1 MPIRKSDY
9 ESYDYQEFW
18 EDDKRYYEDQSERM
32 ALRSMLKGVD
42 PSNKLFID
50 IGCGYARLFNEYSKF
65 QKVVLID
72 YSMKNLR
79 NARDRISRF
88 FSDNPEKLLNVLF
101 VSADATAIPIRDDSA
116 DTVLTVRVVH
126 HLDRPEKYFDEVKRI
141 LKVGSLYL
149 FEFANKRNLKNILRF
164 MIGKMDTSPFGPAPS
179 QIGETIRNYHP
190 KEIYRKLGER
200 NIRIERIISV
210 SNFRLGILKKI
221 FGNKLL
227 LFFENIYQKI
237 FSFITWGPSIFIKG
251 YLIKNASSGG
261 RDLAEGKSGE
271 NENLIL
277 TESGDKSLSD
287 SSKKPFHDA
296 GKQTPLDI
304 RKSGSENGKQYFG
317 DLLQENLSNFSDI
330 LICPSC
336 HSKNLTLSGDKLRC
350 GGCKHQFLIDGNIL
364 DLKV

>member
-9 ESYDYQEFW
+9 ENYDYREFW
-18 EDDKRYYEDQSERM
+18 EDDKRYYEDQSERI

-42 PSNKLFID
+42 PSNKLLID

-65 QKVVLID
+65 QRVVLID
-72 YSMKNLR
+72 YSIKNLR
-79 NARDRISRF
+79 NARERISQF
-88 FSDNPEKLLNVLF
+88 LSDDPEKLSNVLF
-101 VSADATAIPIRDDSA
+101 ISAGATAIPIRDDSA

-126 HLDRPEKYFDEVKRI
+126 HLDRPEKYFDEVKRV

-164 MIGKMDTSPFGPAPS
+164 IIGKMDTSPFGPVPS

-190 KEIYRKLGER
+190 KEIYKKLKQR
-200 NIRIERIISV
+200 DIRLERIISV

-221 FGNKLL
+221 FGNRLL
-227 LFFENIYQKI
+227 LFFENIYQKA

-251 YLIKNASSGG
+251 YLLKNNSSGS
-261 RDLAEGKSGE
+261 RAFTEGNPRK
-271 NENLIL
+271 NENRIL
-277 TESGDKSLSD
+277 PESGNQSSSD
-287 SSKKPFHDA
+287 TDSKEREQFFK
-296 GKQTPLDI
+296 
-304 RKSGSENGKQYFG
+304 
-317 DLLQENLSNFSDI
+317 DLLGQNLASFSDI

-336 HSKNLTLSGDKLRC
+336 HSKNLTLSGDKMKC
-350 GGCKHQFLIDGNIL
+350 GECKHQFLVDGNIL

>member
-9 ESYDYQEFW
+9 ESYDYREFW
-18 EDDKRYYEDQSERM
+18 EDDKRHYEDQSERM
-32 ALRSMLKGVD
+32 ALRSMLRGVD
-42 PSNKLFID
+42 TSNKLFID

-65 QKVVLID
+65 QRVVLID

-79 NARDRISRF
+79 NARERISRF
-88 FSDNPEKLLNVLF
+88 LSDDPEKLSNVLF

-141 LKVGSLYL
+141 IKSDGLYL

-164 MIGKMDTSPFGPAPS
+164 MIGKMGTSPFSPAPL

-200 NIRIERIISV
+200 DIRIEKIISV

-251 YLIKNASSGG
+251 YLIKNTSSGD
-261 RDLAEGKSGE
+261 RDLAEGNHK
-271 NENLIL
+271 
-277 TESGDKSLSD
+277 ESGNRIL
-287 SSKKPFHDA
+287 A
-296 GKQTPLDI
+296 
-304 RKSGSENGKQYFG
+304 ENGEQSFK
-317 DLLQENLSNFSDI
+317 DLLGQNLSNFSDI
-330 LICPSC
+330 LLCPLC
-336 HSKNLTLSGDKLRC
+336 NNKNLILSGDKIKC

>member
-1 MPIRKSDY
+1 LTIRKSDY
-9 ESYDYQEFW
+9 ENYDYREFW
-18 EDDKRYYEDQSERM
+18 EDDKRYYEDQSERI
-32 ALRSMLKGVD
+32 ALKSMLKGVD

-65 QKVVLID
+65 QRVVLID
-72 YSMKNLR
+72 YSIKNLR
-79 NARDRISRF
+79 NAREKISRF
-88 FSDNPEKLLNVLF
+88 LSDDPEKLSNVLF
-101 VSADATAIPIRDDSA
+101 ISADATAIPIRDDSA
-116 DTVLTVRVVH
+116 DTILTVRVVH

-141 LKVGSLYL
+141 LKVGSLYI

-164 MIGKMDTSPFGPAPS
+164 MIGKIDTSPFGPVPS

-200 NIRIERIISV
+200 NIRIEKIISA

-251 YLIKNASSGG
+251 YLMKNTSSGG
-261 RDLAEGKSGE
+261 RGPAEGNHGE
-271 NENLIL
+271 SENRIL
-277 TESGDKSLSD
+277 TETGNHPLCGGDKKIFQD
-287 SSKKPFHDA
+287 ADKPASPD
-296 GKQTPLDI
+296 
-304 RKSGSENGKQYFG
+304 SENTGSKERKQLFK
-317 DLLQENLSNFSDI
+317 DLLEQNLSNFSDI
-330 LICPSC
+330 LICPLC
-336 HSKNLTLSGDKLRC
+336 HSKNLTLSGDKIRC
-350 GGCKHQFLIDGNIL
+350 GGCEHQFLIDGNIL

>member
-9 ESYDYQEFW
+9 ENYDYREFW
-18 EDDKRYYEDQSERM
+18 EDDKRYYEDQSERI
-32 ALRSMLKGVD
+32 ALRSMLKSVD

-65 QKVVLID
+65 QRVVLID
-72 YSMKNLR
+72 YSIKNLR
-79 NARDRISRF
+79 NARERVSRF
-88 FSDNPEKLLNVLF
+88 LSDDPEKLANVLF

-164 MIGKMDTSPFGPAPS
+164 MIGKMDTSPFGPVPS

-190 KEIYRKLGER
+190 KEIYKKLKER
-200 NIRIERIISV
+200 DIRIEKIISV
-210 SNFRLGILKKI
+210 SNFRLSILKKI

-251 YLIKNASSGG
+251 YLIKNASSVG
-261 RDLAEGKSGE
+261 RDPAERKSGE
-271 NENLIL
+271 SENRVL
-277 TESGDKSLSD
+277 SDDGDKKFFKDTGRPD
-287 SSKKPFHDA
+287 SPAGENTGSKQREQF
-296 GKQTPLDI
+296 
-304 RKSGSENGKQYFG
+304 FM
-317 DLLQENLSNFSDI
+317 DLLGQNFSNFSDI

-336 HSKNLTLSGDKLRC
+336 HNKNLTLSGDKIKC
-350 GGCKHQFLIDGNIL
+350 GRCKHQFLIDGNIL

>member
-1 MPIRKSDY
+1 LPIRKSDY
-9 ESYDYQEFW
+9 ENYDYREFW
-18 EDDKRYYEDQSERM
+18 EDDKRYYEDQSERI

-65 QKVVLID
+65 QRVVLID
-72 YSMKNLR
+72 YSIKNLR
-79 NARDRISRF
+79 NARERISRF
-88 FSDNPEKLLNVLF
+88 LSNDPEKLSNVLF
-101 VSADATAIPIRDDSA
+101 ISADATAIPIRDDSA
-116 DTVLTVRVVH
+116 DTILTVRVVH

-141 LKVGSLYL
+141 LKVGSLYI

-164 MIGKMDTSPFGPAPS
+164 IIGKMDTSPFGPVPS

-190 KEIYRKLGER
+190 KEIYRKLRER
-200 NIRIERIISV
+200 DIKIERIISV

-221 FGNKLL
+221 FGNKIL

-251 YLIKNASSGG
+251 YLLKNTSSGG
-261 RDLAEGKSGE
+261 RDPDGGSPRES
-271 NENLIL
+271 ENLIL
-277 TESGDKSLSD
+277 TKSGDQSSLDGDKKS
-287 SSKKPFHDA
+287 FHDT
-296 GKQTPLDI
+296 GNKEREQFF
-304 RKSGSENGKQYFG
+304 KG
-317 DLLQENLSNFSDI
+317 LLRHNFSSFSDI

-336 HSKNLTLSGDKLRC
+336 HSKDITLAGEKIRC

>member
-9 ESYDYQEFW
+9 ENYDYREFW
-18 EDDKRYYEDQSERM
+18 EDDKRYYEDQSERI

-42 PSNKLFID
+42 PSNKLFVD

-79 NARDRISRF
+79 NARERISRF
-88 FSDNPEKLLNVLF
+88 LSDDPEKLSNVLF
-101 VSADATAIPIRDDSA
+101 VSADATAIPIRDNSA

-164 MIGKMDTSPFGPAPS
+164 MIGKMDTSPFSPAPL

-190 KEIYRKLGER
+190 KEIYKKLGER
-200 NIRIERIISV
+200 DIRIEKIISV

-261 RDLAEGKSGE
+261 RYPAEGNHEEGE
-271 NENLIL
+271 NRIL
-277 TESGDKSLSD
+277 SGSGDH
-287 SSKKPFHDA
+287 PF
-296 GKQTPLDI
+296 K
-304 RKSGSENGKQYFG
+304 
-317 DLLQENLSNFSDI
+317 DLLEQNFSNFSDI

-336 HSKNLTLSGDKLRC
+336 HNKNLILSGDKIRC

-364 DLKV
+364 DLKVQKNTL

>member
-1 MPIRKSDY
+1 LPIRKSDY
-9 ESYDYQEFW
+9 ENYDYREFW
-18 EDDKRYYEDQSERM
+18 EDDKRYYEDQSERI

-42 PSNKLFID
+42 PSNKLLID

-65 QKVVLID
+65 QRVVLID
-72 YSMKNLR
+72 YSIKNLR
-79 NARDRISRF
+79 NARERVSRF
-88 FSDNPEKLLNVLF
+88 LSDDPEKLSKVLF
-101 VSADATAIPIRDDSA
+101 ISADATAIPIRDDSV

-126 HLDRPEKYFDEVKRI
+126 HLNRPEKYFDEVKRV

-164 MIGKMDTSPFGPAPS
+164 IVGKMDTSPFDPVPL

-190 KEIYRKLGER
+190 KEIYKKLKQR
-200 NIRIERIISV
+200 DIRIERIISV

-227 LFFENIYQKI
+227 LFFENIYQKV

-251 YLIKNASSGG
+251 YLLKNTSSSSNQPSS
-261 RDLAEGKSGE
+261 D
-271 NENLIL
+271 
-277 TESGDKSLSD
+277 GDKRSFQDTDRSASPDNGNTD
-287 SSKKPFHDA
+287 SKEREQFFK
-296 GKQTPLDI
+296 
-304 RKSGSENGKQYFG
+304 
-317 DLLQENLSNFSDI
+317 DLLGQNLASFSDI

-336 HSKNLTLSGDKLRC
+336 HSKNLTLSGDKMRC
-350 GGCKHQFLIDGNIL
+350 GECKHQFLVDGNIL